1 MGGVQAVQLPMGR
14 QDEWYA
20 AYDAQYHDHQYQHPY
35 AHGLPL
41 PSATTQQYDQNYA
54 PRVDSPCALPSQHQ
68 SLEYCVPLQREA
80 DEPDPSSRPR
90 LTTEQTNIL
99 ETKFQQ
105 DPKPPTN
112 TKKDLAQKI
121 GLTLDKV
128 NVCVP
133 S

>member
-1 MGGVQAVQLPMGR
+1 MGGVQAVQLPRGKH
-14 QDEWYA
+14 DEWYG
-20 AYDAQYHDHQYQHPY
+20 AYEAQYHDSQYQRPY
-35 AHGLPL
+35 AHGFPL
-41 PSATTQQYDQNYA
+41 PSDVAQQYDSNY
-54 PRVDSPCALPSQHQ
+54 PPHVDSPRALPSQHQ
-68 SLEYCVPLQREA
+68 SLEYNVPLQREA

-112 TKKDLAQKI
+112 TKKDLALKI

-128 NVCVP
+128 NV
-133 S
+133 

>member
-1 MGGVQAVQLPMGR
+1 MGGVQAVQLPVGR
-14 QDEWYA
+14 HDEWYGGF
-20 AYDAQYHDHQYQHPY
+20 DAQYQHPY
-35 AHGLPL
+35 AHGMPM
-41 PSATTQQYDQNYA
+41 PSDISQQYDQNYA
-54 PRVDSPCALPSQHQ
+54 PHVDSPHALPSQHQ
-68 SLEYCVPLQREA
+68 SLEYNLPFQREA
-80 DEPDPSSRPR
+80 DEPDPATRPR

-128 NVCVP
+128 NVCALN
-133 S
+133 